1 MTSAMRWSVGGGA
14 CMPLR
19 MSALG
24 ASAKAAP
31 AKPSR
36 PASRLAD
43 SSSDLKRDMAALL
56 LSLEIGRHA
65 MFRRASLYVIPIT
78 LLREAPS
85 PLPPFGATDNLGL
98 LEEGTQNG
106 MSFGL
111 NVTTGIIAAV
121 LGIAGLA
128 QASNVFAPLAA
139 PIFIIAVVWPVQEQL
154 QPWMPD

>member
-1 MTSAMRWSVGGGA
+1 MRWSVGGGV

-43 SSSDLKRDMAALL
+43 SSSDLKRDIAALL
-56 LSLEIGRHA
+56 LSLENGRHA

-98 LEEGTQNG
+98 LEDRRNPKWGKLRVEHHDGNHRGGAGHRGAGAGEQR
-106 MSFGL
+106 
-111 NVTTGIIAAV
+111 VRAAC
-121 LGIAGLA
+121 GGH
-128 QASNVFAPLAA
+128 FHHRHR
-139 PIFIIAVVWPVQEQL
+139 
-154 QPWMPD
+154 